1 MDTTLKEKPNKWAV
15 LGVMAFGTIMAT
27 LDGSIVNIAL
37 PTLRTELHT
46 GDAVQWIVLA
56 YTIATTSTL
65 LIMGR
70 VADLVGRKK
79 IYVGG
84 YVVFTIASLLCGISW
99 DIYSLVGFR
108 ILQGLG
114 GSMLFSVAPAI
125 ISETFEP
132 HERGK
137 ALGIMGSSVALG
149 SSLGPVIGGF
159 LLEYMNWQ
167 SIFLVNIP
175 LGIVAIWRTMVVLP
189 YYDSI
194 SKQKFDFVGAGLF
207 FVALVVLLIGFHY
220 GPEPTYGWGHPLVF
234 GFIIA
239 GIFGLGLFIMYER
252 SIDQPML
259 ALYIFKN
266 RAFTSAVSAT
276 LIAFTALGAHLFVF
290 PFFLQQI
297 LHYSAKE
304 AGLMLL
310 SSTITLS
317 IMSPIGG
324 ILGDK
329 FGAKNISTLGLILV
343 ATGLLLLS
351 PLNHTWQWTDIFWR
365 LSTLAF
371 GFSIF
376 QSPNS
381 TAALNNAP
389 AAQRGIASSMVSF
402 NRNLGTIFGVAF
414 GAALWYTVREHMI
427 GSNTIQLEDWAIQ
440 TPGMTLVYYCMAAL
454 VFVAAVISYTRDS
467 AKG

>member
-1 MDTTLKEKPNKWAV
+1 MDTTLPQKPKKWAV

-37 PTLRTELHT
+37 PTLRTELNA

-175 LGIVAIWRTMVVLP
+175 LGIVAIWRTIVVLP
-189 YYDSI
+189 FYESI
-194 SKQKFDFVGAGLF
+194 SKQKFDFIGAGLF
-207 FVALVVLLIGFHY
+207 FIALVVLLVGLHY
-220 GPEPTYGWGHPLVF
+220 GPEPTFGWGHPLVY

-239 GIFGLGLFIMYER
+239 GIIVLWLFFKYER
-252 SIDQPML
+252 SIEQPML

-266 RAFTSAVSAT
+266 RAFTSAISAT
-276 LIAFTALGAHLFVF
+276 LIAFTALGGHLFIF
-290 PFFLQQI
+290 PFYLQQI

-329 FGAKNISTLGLILV
+329 FGAKNISTLGLCIV
-343 ATGLLLLS
+343 ATGLFLLS

-365 LSTLAF
+365 LATMAF

-414 GAALWYTVREHMI
+414 GAAIWYSYREWMFANL
-427 GSNTIQLEDWAIQ
+427 SAETPDWAIQ
-440 TPGMTLVYYCMAAL
+440 TPGMNLVYLLMGGL
-454 VFVAAVISYTRDS
+454 VLVAAVISYTRDS